1 MIKLTLEGFIKTA
14 LEENKEDLEE
24 IRELQRILG
33 LLGKRE
39 PVLYSASVTSNA

>member
-1 MIKLTLEGFIKTA
+1 LALDEFVKKVLED
-14 LEENKEDLEE
+14 NKDELEE

-39 PVLYSASVTSNA
+39 PALYAASVTSNA